1 MIDAL
6 LIDDATNILVQLRTV
21 FILAS
26 VVVKL
31 RNWYAK

>member
-21 FILAS
+21 FILGS